1 MIVFHAIHLIVLP
14 CNADNVVPDPAQ
26 LATKKDK
33 RPKPWDHIFNRGA
46 STSGDNSG
54 PSLTSTA
61 YSATKVVID
70 VVKESSDAFTPLK
83 SAASFLSA
91 VLKNYDVWSTSPVP
105 SVILIITPAN
115 DGQSANDRIIN
126 TMN

>member
-70 VVKESSDAFTPLK
+70 VVKESSDAFPPLK

-91 VLKNYDVWSTSPVP
+91 ALKHYDVWSASLVP
-105 SVILIITPAN
+105 SVILMITPAN
-115 DGQSANDRIIN
+115 GGQSANDRIIN
-126 TMN
+126 TAN